1 MQPIMKEEPKVTLD
15 LTMEK
20 IAESNMAYYT
30 DQDLAIFSDLR
41 HSYTHA
47 SFSAKFLILLFCTK
61 GQIEVDI
68 NSSSYVIK
76 GNEILLCAPHTYINT
91 TMVSQNF
98 QGKLICISNRLI
110 ADSLHY
116 GVDTLE
122 KMLFLNSHPIVT
134 FDNEHMKNC
143 SLYFEMLHR
152 KIKDPTIPYKQEIV
166 RSLLRAAMYEFLS
179 HIETSHHPGQE
190 GEMHGSTQG
199 NRLVRRFL
207 EMLATDKVKSRFVI
221 DYASRLCV
229 TPKYLSA
236 VCKSTTGKTASAW
249 IDLFVIKEA
258 KQLMLYSCKSIKEIS
273 QELGF
278 PNLSF
283 FGKYIKAQLGM
294 SPTAYR
300 AAAKEKDGDAKTKE

>member
-1 MQPIMKEEPKVTLD
+1 MKEEPRAALD
-15 LTMEK
+15 LTLEK

-41 HSYTHA
+41 HSEARA
-47 SFSAKFLILLFCTK
+47 SLSANFLILLLCTK
-61 GQIEVDI
+61 GSIEVDI
-68 NSSSYVIK
+68 NSTSYVIK
-76 GNEILLCAPHTYINT
+76 ENEILLCAPHVYLNT
-91 TMVSQNF
+91 TTISPDF
-98 QGKLICISNRLI
+98 QGKLICISDRLLI
-110 ADSLHY
+110 DSLHN

-122 KMLFLNSHPIVT
+122 KMLYINSHPIVSL
-134 FDNEHMKNC
+134 DNEHMKNC
-143 SLYFEMLHR
+143 SLYYEMLNR
-152 KIKDPTIPYKQEIV
+152 KIKDKTSPYKQEII

-179 HIETSHHPGQE
+179 YIETSQNAGKE
-190 GEMHGSTQG
+190 EMLHVSTQG
-199 NRLVRRFL
+199 NRLAHRFL
-207 EMLATDKVKSRFVI
+207 EMLATDRVKSRFVI

-249 IDLFVIKEA
+249 IDLFVVKEA
-258 KQLMLYSCKSIKEIS
+258 KQLMLYSNKSIKEIS

-300 AAAKEKDGDAKTKE
+300 SAARKAT

>member
-1 MQPIMKEEPKVTLD
+1 MKEEAKGTLD

-20 IAESNMAYYT
+20 IAGSNMAYYT

-41 HSYTHA
+41 RSEARA

-61 GQIEVDI
+61 GSIQVDI
-68 NSSSYVIK
+68 NSNNYMIK
-76 GNEILLCAPHTYINT
+76 GNEILLCAPHTYINM
-91 TMVSQNF
+91 TMVSQDF

-152 KIKDPTIPYKQEIV
+152 KIKDTTIPYKQEII

-179 HIETSHHPGQE
+179 HIETSDRPGQAE
-190 GEMHGSTQG
+190 ELHASSQG
-199 NRLVRRFL
+199 DRLVRRFL
-207 EMLATDKVKSRFVI
+207 KMLATDKVKPRFVI

-236 VCKSTTGKTASAW
+236 VCKSTTGKTASTW
-249 IDLFVIKEA
+249 IDLFIVKEA
-258 KQLMLYSCKSIKEIS
+258 KQLMLYSNKSIKEIS

-283 FGKYIKAQLGM
+283 FGKYIKSQLGM

-300 AAAKEKDGDAKTKE
+300 TAAREKNGNKGTRK